1 MFATMRRKGGHY
13 ARNSHFE
20 FKQQLSKSYLKT
32 VSAYANYGTG
42 KIIFGIADDGTPVGL
57 ADPQDTCLRI
67 EHAINDSIDP
77 VPRFE
82 LAIEGDTRTV
92 TLTVHEG
99 PDKPYLSSGRAYR
112 RTDTSTVEVSRLE
125 YGRLVLT
132 GEHVSFDAL
141 VAKEQDLAFGHL
153 EKELASKLGLKPLDQ
168 NSLISLE
175 LMTPSGEYCNAAALL
190 ADSNHFPGIDIA
202 RFGESINII
211 NARHTF
217 EHMSVLEQM
226 QRTLEVF
233 DTYYAYEEIVGFE
246 RIAKTLVPREAFRE
260 AIANAL
266 VHRCWDVRA
275 NIKVGM
281 FADRIEITSPGGLP
295 AGITEELYLAGG
307 PSVARNPILANVFF
321 RLGHIERFGTGI
333 PRILDE
339 YAHETVS
346 PSFALRD
353 SSITVML
360 PVTVLENVTLDE
372 EAILAVLAKGSAL
385 TRSQISEKTQLSKSK
400 AIRTL
405 NALVEKGLVT
415 KVGEGR
421 SVRYERN

>member
-1 MFATMRRKGGHY
+1 MRETATL
-13 ARNSHFE
+13 E

-82 LAIEGDTRTV
+82 LAIEEDARTV

-125 YGRLVLT
+125 YGGLVLT

>member
-1 MFATMRRKGGHY
+1 MRETATL
-13 ARNSHFE
+13 E

-82 LAIEGDTRTV
+82 LSIEGDTRTV

-141 VAKEQDLAFGHL
+141 VAKEQNLAFGHL

-175 LMTPSGEYCNAAALL
+175 LMAPSGEYCNAAALL

-202 RFGESINII
+202 RFGGSINII
-211 NARHTF
+211 HSRHTF
-217 EHMSVLEQM
+217 ERTSVLEQM

-246 RIAKTLVPREAFRE
+246 RITKTLVPREAFRE

-321 RLGHIERFGTGI
+321 RLGHIERFGTDI

-353 SSITVML
+353 SSITVTL

>member
-1 MFATMRRKGGHY
+1 MRETTTL
-13 ARNSHFE
+13 E

-57 ADPQDTCLRI
+57 TDPQDTCLRV

-112 RTDTSTVEVSRLE
+112 RADTSTVEVSRLE

-141 VAKEQDLAFGHL
+141 VAKEQDLAFSHL
-153 EKELASKLGLKPLDQ
+153 EKELASKLGVKPLDQ

-175 LMTPSGEYCNAAALL
+175 LMAPSGEYCNAAALL
-190 ADSNHFPGIDIA
+190 ADSNQFPGVDVA
-202 RFGESINII
+202 RFGESTNII
-211 NARHTF
+211 HSRHAF
-217 EHMSVLEQM
+217 ERTSVLEQM

-246 RIAKTLVPREAFRE
+246 RITKTLVPREAFRE

-333 PRILDE
+333 PRILNE

-353 SSITVML
+353 SSITVTL
-360 PVTVLENVTLDE
+360 PVTVLENVTPDE
-372 EAILAVLAKGSAL
+372 RAILDVLAKGSAL
-385 TRSQISEKTQLSKSK
+385 TRSQIAEKTQLSKSK

-405 NALVEKGLVT
+405 NALIDKKLIT
-415 KVGEGR
+415 KIGEGR
-421 SVRYERN
+421 SVRYGRN

>member
-1 MFATMRRKGGHY
+1 MRETATL
-13 ARNSHFE
+13 E

-82 LAIEGDTRTV
+82 LSIEGDTRTV

-141 VAKEQDLAFGHL
+141 VAKEQNLAFGHL

-175 LMTPSGEYCNAAALL
+175 LMAPSGEYCNAAALL

-202 RFGESINII
+202 RFGGSLDII
-211 NARHTF
+211 HSRHTF
-217 EHMSVLEQM
+217 ERTSVLEQM

-246 RIAKTLVPREAFRE
+246 RITKTLVPREAFRE

>member
-1 MFATMRRKGGHY
+1 MRETATL
-13 ARNSHFE
+13 E

-42 KIIFGIADDGTPVGL
+42 EIIFGIADDGTPVGL

>member
-1 MFATMRRKGGHY
+1 MRETTTL
-13 ARNSHFE
+13 E

-57 ADPQDTCLRI
+57 TDPQGTCLRV

-82 LAIEGDTRTV
+82 LSIEEDTRTV

-99 PDKPYLSSGRAYR
+99 PDKPYLFSGRAYR
-112 RTDTSTVEVSRLE
+112 RADTSTVEVSRLE

-153 EKELASKLGLKPLDQ
+153 EKELASKLGVKPLDQ

-175 LMTPSGEYCNAAALL
+175 LMAPSGEYCNAAALL
-190 ADSNHFPGIDIA
+190 ADSNQFPGVDVA
-202 RFGESINII
+202 RFGESTNII
-211 NARHTF
+211 HSRHAF
-217 EHMSVLEQM
+217 ERTSVLEQM

-246 RIAKTLVPREAFRE
+246 RITKTLVPREAFRE

-333 PRILDE
+333 PRILNE

-353 SSITVML
+353 SSITVTL
-360 PVTVLENVTLDE
+360 PVTVLENVTPDE
-372 EAILAVLAKGSAL
+372 RAILDVLAKGSAL
-385 TRSQISEKTQLSKSK
+385 TRSQIAEKTQLSKSK

-405 NALVEKGLVT
+405 NALIDKKLIT
-415 KVGEGR
+415 KIGEGR

>member
-1 MFATMRRKGGHY
+1 MRETATL
-13 ARNSHFE
+13 E

-57 ADPQDTCLRI
+57 TDPQDTCLRI

-266 VHRCWDVRA
+266 AHRCWDVRA

>member
-1 MFATMRRKGGHY
+1 MRETATL
-13 ARNSHFE
+13 E

-125 YGRLVLT
+125 YGRLVLA
-132 GEHVSFDAL
+132 GEHVSFAAL

>member
-1 MFATMRRKGGHY
+1 MRETATL
-13 ARNSHFE
+13 E

-82 LAIEGDTRTV
+82 LSIEGDTRTV
-92 TLTVHEG
+92 TLTVHEC

-141 VAKEQDLAFGHL
+141 VAKEQNLAFGHL

-175 LMTPSGEYCNAAALL
+175 LMAPSGEYCNAAALL

-202 RFGESINII
+202 RFGGSINII
-211 NARHTF
+211 HSRHTF
-217 EHMSVLEQM
+217 ERTSVLEQM

-246 RIAKTLVPREAFRE
+246 RITKTLVPREAFRE

>member
-1 MFATMRRKGGHY
+1 MRETATL
-13 ARNSHFE
+13 E

-141 VAKEQDLAFGHL
+141 VAKEQNLAFGHL

-175 LMTPSGEYCNAAALL
+175 LMAPSGEYCNAAALL

-202 RFGESINII
+202 RFGGSINII
-211 NARHTF
+211 HSRHTF
-217 EHMSVLEQM
+217 ERTSVLEQM

-246 RIAKTLVPREAFRE
+246 RITKTLVPREAFRE

>member
-1 MFATMRRKGGHY
+1 MRETATL
-13 ARNSHFE
+13 E

-168 NSLISLE
+168 KSLISLE

-266 VHRCWDVRA
+266 VHRSWDVRA

-339 YAHETVS
+339 YAHES

>member
-1 MFATMRRKGGHY
+1 MRETATL
-13 ARNSHFE
+13 E

-82 LAIEGDTRTV
+82 LAIEEDARTV

-132 GEHVSFDAL
+132 GEHGSFDAL

>member
-1 MFATMRRKGGHY
+1 MRETTTL
-13 ARNSHFE
+13 E

-42 KIIFGIADDGTPVGL
+42 KIIFGIAHDGTPVGL
-57 ADPQDTCLRI
+57 TYPQDTCLRV

-82 LAIEGDTRTV
+82 LSIEEDTRTV

-99 PDKPYLSSGRAYR
+99 PDKPYLFSGRAYR
-112 RTDTSTVEVSRLE
+112 RADTSTVEVSRLE
-125 YGRLVLT
+125 YGRLVLA

-153 EKELASKLGLKPLDQ
+153 EKELASKLGVKPLDQ

-175 LMTPSGEYCNAAALL
+175 LMAPSGEYCNAAALL
-190 ADSNHFPGIDIA
+190 ADSNQFPGVDVA
-202 RFGESINII
+202 RFGESTNII
-211 NARHTF
+211 HSRHAF
-217 EHMSVLEQM
+217 ERTSVLEQM
-226 QRTLEVF
+226 HRTLEVF

-246 RIAKTLVPREAFRE
+246 RITKTLVPREAFRE

-321 RLGHIERFGTGI
+321 RLGHIERFGMGI
-333 PRILDE
+333 PRILNE

-353 SSITVML
+353 SSITVTL
-360 PVTVLENVTLDE
+360 PVTVLENVTPDE
-372 EAILAVLAKGSAL
+372 RAILDVLAKGSAL
-385 TRSQISEKTQLSKSK
+385 TRSQIAEKTQLSKSK

-405 NALVEKGLVT
+405 NALIDKKLIT
-415 KVGEGR
+415 KIGEGR
-421 SVRYERN
+421 SVRYGRN

>member
-1 MFATMRRKGGHY
+1 MRETATL
-13 ARNSHFE
+13 E

-246 RIAKTLVPREAFRE
+246 RIAKTLVPREAFLE

>member
-1 MFATMRRKGGHY
+1 MRETATL
-13 ARNSHFE
+13 E

-82 LAIEGDTRTV
+82 LAIEEDARTV

-99 PDKPYLSSGRAYR
+99 PDKPYLFSGRAYR

-281 FADRIEITSPGGLP
+281 FADHIEITSPGGLP

>member
-1 MFATMRRKGGHY
+1 MRETATL
-13 ARNSHFE
+13 E

-82 LAIEGDTRTV
+82 LSIEGDTRTV

-141 VAKEQDLAFGHL
+141 VAKEQNLAFGHL

-175 LMTPSGEYCNAAALL
+175 LMAPSGEYCNAAALL

-202 RFGESINII
+202 RFGGSINII
-211 NARHTF
+211 HSRHTF
-217 EHMSVLEQM
+217 ERTSVLEQM

-246 RIAKTLVPREAFRE
+246 RITKTLVPREAFRE

-372 EAILAVLAKGSAL
+372 EAILAVLAKCSAL

>member
-1 MFATMRRKGGHY
+1 MRETATL
-13 ARNSHFE
+13 E

-99 PDKPYLSSGRAYR
+99 PDKPYLSSERAYR

>member
-1 MFATMRRKGGHY
+1 MRETATL
-13 ARNSHFE
+13 E
-20 FKQQLSKSYLKT
+20 FKQQLSKSCLKT

>member
-1 MFATMRRKGGHY
+1 MRETATL
-13 ARNSHFE
+13 E

-82 LAIEGDTRTV
+82 LAIEEDARTV

-211 NARHTF
+211 NARHMF

>member
-1 MFATMRRKGGHY
+1 MRETATL
-13 ARNSHFE
+13 E

-82 LAIEGDTRTV
+82 LSIEGDTRTV

-141 VAKEQDLAFGHL
+141 VAKEQNLAFGHL

-175 LMTPSGEYCNAAALL
+175 LMAPSGEYCNAAALL

-202 RFGESINII
+202 RFGGSINII
-211 NARHTF
+211 HSRHTF
-217 EHMSVLEQM
+217 ERTSVLEQM

-246 RIAKTLVPREAFRE
+246 RITKTLVPREAFRE

>member
-1 MFATMRRKGGHY
+1 M
-13 ARNSHFE
+13 
-20 FKQQLSKSYLKT
+20 
-32 VSAYANYGTG
+32 
-42 KIIFGIADDGTPVGL
+42 
-57 ADPQDTCLRI
+57 
-67 EHAINDSIDP
+67 
-77 VPRFE
+77 
-82 LAIEGDTRTV
+82 
-92 TLTVHEG
+92 
-99 PDKPYLSSGRAYR
+99 
-112 RTDTSTVEVSRLE
+112 SRLE

>member
-1 MFATMRRKGGHY
+1 MRETATL
-13 ARNSHFE
+13 E

-260 AIANAL
+260 AIANAF

>member
-1 MFATMRRKGGHY
+1 MRETATL
-13 ARNSHFE
+13 E

-77 VPRFE
+77 GPRFE
-82 LAIEGDTRTV
+82 LSIEGDTRTV

-141 VAKEQDLAFGHL
+141 VAKEQNLAFGHL

-175 LMTPSGEYCNAAALL
+175 LMAPSGEYCNAAALL

-202 RFGESINII
+202 RFGGSINII
-211 NARHTF
+211 HSRHTF
-217 EHMSVLEQM
+217 ERTSVLEQM

-246 RIAKTLVPREAFRE
+246 RITKTLVPREAFRE

>member
-1 MFATMRRKGGHY
+1 MRETATL
-13 ARNSHFE
+13 E

-82 LAIEGDTRTV
+82 LSIEGDTRTV

-141 VAKEQDLAFGHL
+141 VAKEQNLAFGHL

-175 LMTPSGEYCNAAALL
+175 LMAPSGEYCNAAALL

-202 RFGESINII
+202 RFGGSINISHS
-211 NARHTF
+211 RHTF
-217 EHMSVLEQM
+217 ERTSVLEQM

-246 RIAKTLVPREAFRE
+246 RITKTLVPREAFRE

>member
-1 MFATMRRKGGHY
+1 MRETATL
-13 ARNSHFE
+13 E

-82 LAIEGDTRTV
+82 LAIEEDARTV

-112 RTDTSTVEVSRLE
+112 RADTYTVEVSRLE

>member
-1 MFATMRRKGGHY
+1 MRETATL
-13 ARNSHFE
+13 E

-360 PVTVLENVTLDE
+360 PVTVPENVTLDE

>member
-1 MFATMRRKGGHY
+1 MRETATL
-13 ARNSHFE
+13 E

-82 LAIEGDTRTV
+82 LAVEGDTRTV

>member
-1 MFATMRRKGGHY
+1 MRETATL
-13 ARNSHFE
+13 E

-82 LAIEGDTRTV
+82 LAIEEDARTV

-141 VAKEQDLAFGHL
+141 VAKEQNLAFGHL

-175 LMTPSGEYCNAAALL
+175 LMAPSGEYCNAAALL

-202 RFGESINII
+202 RFGGSINII
-211 NARHTF
+211 HSRHTF
-217 EHMSVLEQM
+217 ERTSVLEQM

-246 RIAKTLVPREAFRE
+246 RITKTLVPREAFRE

>member
-1 MFATMRRKGGHY
+1 MRETTTL
-13 ARNSHFE
+13 E

-57 ADPQDTCLRI
+57 TDPQGTCLRV

-82 LAIEGDTRTV
+82 LSIEEDTRTV

-99 PDKPYLSSGRAYR
+99 PDKPYLFSGRAYR
-112 RTDTSTVEVSRLE
+112 RADTSTVEVSRLE
-125 YGRLVLT
+125 YGRLVLA

-153 EKELASKLGLKPLDQ
+153 EKELASKLGVKPLDQ

-175 LMTPSGEYCNAAALL
+175 LMAPSGEYCNAAALL
-190 ADSNHFPGIDIA
+190 ADSNQFPGVDVA
-202 RFGESINII
+202 RFGESTNII
-211 NARHTF
+211 HSR
-217 EHMSVLEQM
+217 

-246 RIAKTLVPREAFRE
+246 RITKTLVPREAFRE

-333 PRILDE
+333 PRILNE

-353 SSITVML
+353 SSITVTL
-360 PVTVLENVTLDE
+360 PVTVLENVTPDE
-372 EAILAVLAKGSAL
+372 RAILDVLAKGSAL
-385 TRSQISEKTQLSKSK
+385 TRSQIAEKTQLSKSK

-405 NALVEKGLVT
+405 NALIDKKLIT
-415 KVGEGR
+415 KIGEGR
-421 SVRYERN
+421 SVRYGRN

>member
-1 MFATMRRKGGHY
+1 MRETATL
-13 ARNSHFE
+13 E

-42 KIIFGIADDGTPVGL
+42 EIIFGIADDGTPVGL

-82 LAIEGDTRTV
+82 LAIEEDARTV

>member
-1 MFATMRRKGGHY
+1 MRETATL
-13 ARNSHFE
+13 E

-57 ADPQDTCLRI
+57 ADPQDTYLRI

>member
-1 MFATMRRKGGHY
+1 MRETATL
-13 ARNSHFE
+13 E

-82 LAIEGDTRTV
+82 LSIEEDTRTV

-141 VAKEQDLAFGHL
+141 VAKEQNLAFGHL

-217 EHMSVLEQM
+217 ERMSVLEQM

-246 RIAKTLVPREAFRE
+246 RIAKTLIPRGAFRE

-275 NIKVGM
+275 SIKVSM

-321 RLGHIERFGTGI
+321 RLGHIERVGTGI

-385 TRSQISEKTQLSKSK
+385 TRSQIAEKTQLSKSK

>member
-1 MFATMRRKGGHY
+1 MRETATL
-13 ARNSHFE
+13 E

-295 AGITEELYLAGG
+295 AGIAEELYLAGG

>member
-1 MFATMRRKGGHY
+1 MRETATL
-13 ARNSHFE
+13 E

-57 ADPQDTCLRI
+57 TDPQDTCLRV
-67 EHAINDSIDP
+67 EHAINGSIDP

-82 LAIEGDTRTV
+82 LSIEEDTRTV

-99 PDKPYLSSGRAYR
+99 PDKPYLFSGRAYR
-112 RTDTSTVEVSRLE
+112 RADTSTVEVSRLE

-175 LMTPSGEYCNAAALL
+175 LMAPSGEYCNAAALL
-190 ADSNHFPGIDIA
+190 ADSNHFPGIDIV
-202 RFGESINII
+202 RFGGSINII
-211 NARHTF
+211 HSRHTF
-217 EHMSVLEQM
+217 ERTSVFEQM

-246 RIAKTLVPREAFRE
+246 RITKTLVPREAFRE

>member
-1 MFATMRRKGGHY
+1 MRETATL
-13 ARNSHFE
+13 E

-82 LAIEGDTRTV
+82 LSIEEDTRTV

-99 PDKPYLSSGRAYR
+99 PDKPYLFSGRAYR

-141 VAKEQDLAFGHL
+141 VAKEQNLAFGHL

>member
-1 MFATMRRKGGHY
+1 MRETATL
-13 ARNSHFE
+13 E

-32 VSAYANYGTG
+32 DSAYANYGTG

>member
-1 MFATMRRKGGHY
+1 MRETATL
-13 ARNSHFE
+13 E

-57 ADPQDTCLRI
+57 ADPQDACLRI

-82 LAIEGDTRTV
+82 LSIEGDTRTV

-141 VAKEQDLAFGHL
+141 VAKEQNLAFGHL

-217 EHMSVLEQM
+217 ERMSVLEQM

-246 RIAKTLVPREAFRE
+246 RIAKTLIPREAFRE

>member
-1 MFATMRRKGGHY
+1 MRETATL
-13 ARNSHFE
+13 E

-260 AIANAL
+260 AIATAL